1 MSYYLLEIGVEELP
15 AKYLDI
21 ASLSLDKSFSNL
33 LKQNNISFSSIESTG
48 SPRRLYVQIK
58 DIAEES
64 NAIEKE
70 IIGPP
75 VNIVMDNRG
84 QLNERGLKFIEAKG
98 IDKNNIKFI
107 ETSKG
112 KYLGG
117 VILEHKLNTKNIL
130 LDNLPNIIINIP
142 FPKTMK
148 WDDSNI
154 RFARPIR
161 WILSIFNGET
171 MRFTLG
177 NLEINNYTY
186 GHRFMVPGK
195 ILIKNNVEYGNALK
209 KAFVIV
215 DKSERQQIIKNY
227 IEDISKKNNLSF
239 NIDLDLLN
247 TVSNL
252 VEYPYPIVAT
262 FDNKFL
268 ELPAEVLI
276 TSMKNHQKFFYLK
289 DKNNNITNTFI
300 GVSNTKPID
309 ENVVAKGYARVLK
322 ARLTDALFFFNNDK
336 KMPLMSRLD
345 KLKNIIF
352 QERLGSMYDKTE
364 RLKNISVYISNEL
377 GYKDNKQKI
386 ERIATLSK
394 CDLLTEMVMEFP
406 ELQGIMG
413 KIYASIQEEDPLVAN
428 GIYEHY
434 LPRFAEDELPESL
447 EGAIVSMADK
457 LDTITGNFAIGNTP
471 SGNIDPYG
479 LRRKAIGI
487 IEILN
492 KHNFD
497 PYLDRIVT
505 FTLDLYKITLNFDY
519 VSISEN
525 IISFIKLRLKQM
537 LSNNGVSPDIFEA
550 VVGQYNRILLLKKA
564 AYALNKFKSTDNF
577 KNVALSYKRTN
588 NILQKSNLL
597 NRISSINKN
606 LIKNNYELNLCQ
618 MIENNMKGIP
628 KKLDEERFDEIFQN
642 IANFSEPLNKFF
654 DNVMVMDED
663 EQIRINRLALLLSLK
678 KCFNMACDLSKLIY

>member
-1 MSYYLLEIGVEELP
+1 
-15 AKYLDI
+15 
-21 ASLSLDKSFSNL
+21 
-33 LKQNNISFSSIESTG
+33 
-48 SPRRLYVQIK
+48 
-58 DIAEES
+58 
-64 NAIEKE
+64 
-70 IIGPP
+70 
-75 VNIVMDNRG
+75 MDNRG